1 MPLVLRSEPFSPD
14 GNLSAEGFE
23 NLLGTPSL
31 DLLAVLMRES
41 VQNSCDATSPEAG
54 KASVYVRIRELTPEQ
69 RNVCSRVVFGN
80 LPEETSAAENIRKIF
95 SEERVQVLEIADY
108 GTTGLG
114 GPARANQPP
123 KDGENADFVN
133 FFRNVGA
140 ARDVEG
146 GGGTYG
152 YGKATL
158 YRASRAHC
166 IIADT
171 LAESGGNLTRRFMAA
186 QMGKAVPGRFTGRHW
201 WGANSEDGD
210 ATVDPVVGGIAERL
224 SARLGMPQRN
234 AGPDGRGTTIMILAP
249 HLPNDTPDVINALTE
264 YLLWY
269 FWPRMMRTTPDNK
282 ALQAFVAWGN
292 EDWRMVPEPEKFAPL
307 DLLCKA
313 MDFLRGN
320 AEEEKVALES
330 ETLKCRSPK
339 RDLGQLSIARGR
351 AGLRR
356 WLLPPRLE
364 NDSDDR
370 LASIIPERLHHV
382 ALMRP
387 AQLVVRYESGTDT
400 QMGNEEWGGVFMCS
414 ENADIE
420 NAFAKSEPPAHDDWQ
435 PESLPKRSQERRFVN
450 VALRRI
456 REKINAK
463 TDNAATD
470 AVENVPLA
478 KPSTAMGGLLPGS
491 RSGGAGRSG
500 RNGSGGGSKR
510 PLFTQPSGVRLTMDA
525 TGNPVAEFQ
534 FEVSEK
540 FLGRRLEAFPVV
552 MVDGNMRDP
561 DEATGY
567 PTLLEW
573 IGPDDSTLDAKS
585 QVTPHLHGIWRAKV
599 SVPDDVAVG
608 LRLKELGE

>member
-41 VQNSCDATSPEAG
+41 VQNSCDATSPETG
-54 KASVYVRIRELTPEQ
+54 RASVYVRIRELTPEQ

-80 LPEETSAAENIRKIF
+80 LPEETSAAENLRRVF
-95 SEERVQVLEIADY
+95 SGERVQVLEIADY

-158 YRASRAHC
+158 YRASQAHC

-171 LAESGGNLTRRFMAA
+171 LAESGGQSTRRFMAA
-186 QMGKAVPGRFTGRHW
+186 QMGKAIPGRFTGRHW
-201 WGANSEDGD
+201 WGASSEDADG
-210 ATVDPVVGGIAERL
+210 TVDPVTGGIAERL
-224 SARLGMPQRN
+224 SERLGMPKRN
-234 AGPDGRGTTIMILAP
+234 AGSEGRGTTIMILAP

-269 FWPRMMRTTPDNK
+269 FWPRMMSTTPRNK

-292 EDWRMVPEPEKFAPL
+292 EDWRMVPAPEKFAPL

-313 MDFLRGN
+313 MNSLRGN
-320 AEEEKVALES
+320 AVDENVVLEN

-339 RDLGQLSIARGR
+339 RDLGQLSVARGR
-351 AGLRR
+351 AGPRR

-364 NDSDDR
+364 DDFDDR
-370 LASIIPERLHHV
+370 LSSIIPERLHHV

-400 QMGNEEWGGVFMCS
+400 QESNEEWGGVFMCS
-414 ENADIE
+414 EDADIE
-420 NAFAKSEPPAHDDWQ
+420 SAFAKSEPPAHDDWQ
-435 PESLPKRSQERRFVN
+435 PESLPKRSHERRFVN

-456 REKINAK
+456 REKINAR
-463 TDNAATD
+463 TDNPATD
-470 AVENVPLA
+470 AGEDVPLA
-478 KPSTAMGGLLPGS
+478 RPSTAMGSLLPGS
-491 RSGGAGRSG
+491 RSGGAGRS
-500 RNGSGGGSKR
+500 RAGSGGGAKR
-510 PLFTQPSGVRLTMDA
+510 QLFTQPSGIGLTMDA
-525 TGNPVAEFQ
+525 AGNRVAEFQ

-540 FLGRRLEAFPVV
+540 FLGRRLEAIPVV
-552 MVDGNMRDP
+552 MIDGNMRDP
-561 DEATGY
+561 DEATGF
-567 PTLLEW
+567 PKLLEW
-573 IGPDDSTLDAKS
+573 IGPDDSTFGAQS
-585 QVTPHLHGIWRAKV
+585 QLTPHVCGDWTAKI

-608 LRLKELGE
+608 LRLKERGE